1 MKQLVINPGSTST
14 KISLFE
20 GERELFCE
28 SIFHDAPVLLSFPT
42 VSDQLDFRR
51 KVTEECMSRHGYKP
65 SDVDVFIGRGGCAYS
80 QKEGVMV
87 IDERLFQD
95 TRDDKGGSDHSAKL
109 GVMLAYVFSKEYG
122 KPAFTVDPTN
132 VDEYID
138 EARIT
143 GIMGVYRRAQSHVL
157 NQKGIARLHSRKMGV
172 KYEESSYIVC
182 HIDGGI
188 TISAHRNGRMID
200 GTEGAGGDGPFTPTR
215 LGSIP
220 VLEAVNYAE
229 RNGADKVRA
238 MCSRSGGFVDH
249 FGTSDSDKIHQLAQS
264 GDEHAAIVWKA
275 MIHQLVK
282 EIGAMAAVLKGRVDA
297 ILLTGGLVRFEDIV
311 SGVIDSCSWIAPVY
325 VYRGEVE
332 QEVLNGE
339 VLKVMRGEK
348 EASVYTGEPVFSGF
362 DWDVTR

>member
-20 GERELFCE
+20 EEKELFCE
-28 SIFHDAPVLLSFPT
+28 SVFHDAPLLLSFPT
-42 VSDQLDFRR
+42 TSDQLDFRR
-51 KVTEECMSRHGYKP
+51 SVTEDVLKRHGYTLR
-65 SDVDVFIGRGGCAYS
+65 DVDVFIGRGGCAYS

-87 IDERLFQD
+87 VDERLFSD
-95 TRDDKGGSDHSAKL
+95 TRADKGGSDHSAKL

-122 KPAFTVDPTN
+122 KPAYTVDPTN

-143 GIMGVYRRAQSHVL
+143 GIKGVYRRAQSHVL

-172 KYEESSYIVC
+172 RYEDSSYIVC

-229 RNGADKVRA
+229 ANGADKVRA

-249 FGTSDSDKIHQLAQS
+249 FGTSDSDRIHDLALS
-264 GDEHAAIVWKA
+264 GDEHAGLVWRA
-275 MIHQLVK
+275 MIYQLIK
-282 EIGAMAAVLKGRVDA
+282 EIGAMAAVLKGKADA
-297 ILLTGGLVRFEDIV
+297 ILLTGGLVRFDDIV
-311 SGVIDSCSWIAPVY
+311 SSVRESCGWIAPVY
-325 VYRGEVE
+325 VYKGEVE

-339 VLKVMRGEK
+339 VLAVLRGEK
-348 EASVYTGEPVFSGF
+348 QASRYTGEPVFSGF
-362 DWDVTR
+362 PWDVTR

>member
-20 GERELFCE
+20 DEKELFCE
-28 SIFHDAPVLLSFPT
+28 SVFHDAPVLLSFGT
-42 VSDQLDFRR
+42 TNGQLDFRR
-51 KVTEECMSRHGYKP
+51 QVTEEVMKRHGYDL

-80 QKEGVMV
+80 QKEGVIK
-87 IDERLFQD
+87 IDERLFND

-109 GVMLAYVFSKEYG
+109 GVMLAYLFSKEYG
-122 KPAFTVDPTN
+122 KPAFTLNPTN

-143 GIMGVYRRAQSHVL
+143 GIKGVYRRAQSHVL
-157 NQKGIARLHSRKMGV
+157 NQKGIARLHSMKMGV

-188 TISAHRNGRMID
+188 TVSAHRNGRMID
-200 GTEGAGGDGPFTPTR
+200 GTEGAGGEGPFTPTR
-215 LGSIP
+215 IGSIP
-220 VLEAVNYAE
+220 VLEAVTYAE
-229 RNGADKVRA
+229 KHGADKVRA

-249 FGTSDSDKIHQLAQS
+249 FGTSDSDKIHALVQA
-264 GDEHAAIVWKA
+264 GDEHASLVWRT
-275 MIHQLVK
+275 MIYQLVK
-282 EIGAMAAVLKGRVDA
+282 EIGAMAAVLNGRVDA

-311 SGVIDSCSWIAPVY
+311 SGVMESCSWIAPVY
-325 VYRGEVE
+325 VYKGEVE

-339 VLKVMRGEK
+339 VLSVMRGEK
-348 EASVYTGEPVFSGF
+348 QASVYTGEPVFRGF